1 MTVGALVREV
11 PARNFY
17 LVRDRV
23 QSEKRSKRRGEKLSR
38 VFSFRQY
45 SVARSERSNVV
56 ITDVSTERVKLTAK
70 VVFRGLPVAESA
82 RTARDRVPRTL
93 EGALFKGTELK
104 MLE

>member
-1 MTVGALVREV
+1 MAVGALVREV

-17 LVRDRV
+17 LVGDRV
-23 QSEKRSKRRGEKLSR
+23 QNKKRSKRRGEELSR
-38 VFSFRQY
+38 VFPFCQDSM
-45 SVARSERSNVV
+45 ARSECSNVV

-70 VVFRGLPVAESA
+70 VFFRGLPVAESA
-82 RTARDRVPRTL
+82 RTARDRVPRKL